1 MERKEK
7 YFTKPLDKQAR
18 FIAALRITSV
28 AYINKGIHLPSVL
41 FALLYDYDQD
51 NLNSYQKNII
61 ANTTL
66 AKDLAYD
73 LREYFVKTYNDE
85 DVLLD
90 YLNKRVSKNYFSKL
104 KERNKGKDE
113 VDTAVKAIFNDVD
126 SVGLIQNLLL

>member
-28 AYINKGIHLPSVL
+28 AYINKGVHLPSVL

-113 VDTAVKAIFNDVD
+113 VDTAVKAIINDVD